1 MPNKTLKFKPELVK
15 LILAG
20 QKNCTWRLFDDKG
33 LKAGDVLDLIDSSTK
48 EKFSEAEIIHLYEK
62 KMADLTG
69 ADFEGHEKFADKEEM
84 YRTYRTYYGEKV
96 GPDTAVKIIKF
107 KMCESI
113 SQPETIR
120 LAKII
125 WDYHHLDQ
133 KLDKADAIWV
143 LGSSDTRIAE
153 KAAELYLEGWAPLM
167 IFSGGRGRMTKDM
180 EQFSEGEAN
189 VFAGVAVEKGVPKDK
204 IVIEDKSTNTGENII
219 YTKKLLNDRSIR
231 VKKLMVVQKPY
242 MERRAYAAIKKQWP
256 EIDILVTSPQIPF
269 EHYPT
274 EQRPMDYLINAIV
287 ADVQRMKVYAEKG
300 FQIPQ
305 EIPGEVWEAYE
316 SLVEAGYDKFL
327 V

>member
-1 MPNKTLKFKPELVK
+1 MPNKTL
-15 LILAG
+15 
-20 QKNCTWRLFDDKG
+20 
-33 LKAGDVLDLIDSSTK
+33 
-48 EKFSEAEIIHLYEK
+48 
-62 KMADLTG
+62 
-69 ADFEGHEKFADKEEM
+69 
-84 YRTYRTYYGEKV
+84 
-96 GPDTAVKIIKF
+96 
-107 KMCESI
+107 
-113 SQPETIR
+113 SQRETLR

-133 KLDKADAIWV
+133 KLDKADASWV

-274 EQRPMDYLINAIV
+274 EQRPMDYLILL
-287 ADVQRMKVYAEKG
+287 
-300 FQIPQ
+300 IPFLCFI
-305 EIPGEVWEAYE
+305 EIGRRRLA
-316 SLVEAGYDKFL
+316 L
-327 V
+327 